1 MTISCK
7 SWISQKNK
15 YIYIHQ
21 NNDKSELHKYTKLIH
36 DKYTK

>member
-15 YIYIHQ
+15 KNAHQ